1 MKYELHND
9 LDADFP
15 LIFGCR
21 VLSASHPDDMYL
33 HWHDCIEVV
42 YCEYGQG
49 WVISGSDRIFMEE
62 GDIAI
67 INSGDIHDSLTE
79 SECRMYSLDLGSGLC
94 SPLGLEPHLH
104 VFKKKI
110 KDSRIVAA
118 IKRIIAEME
127 RKDAYYKKAVQVEI
141 ISIVILLMREYQDD
155 TAKRKSS
162 DNQQV
167 QAVKKI
173 ISYLREH
180 FLEHISID
188 ELCADTG
195 YSKFYLC
202 HSFKKMTG
210 STIIQ
215 YANFLKCQHARS
227 LLLQGTHSVSES
239 AALSGFKNDSYFS
252 KTYKAVF
259 NRLPSDDLWLLP

>member
-21 VLSASHPDDMYL
+21 ILSASHPDDAYL

-49 WVISGSDRIFMEE
+49 WVISGSDRIFVEE

-67 INSGDIHDSLTE
+67 VNSGDIHDGLTE
-79 SECRMYSLDLGSGLC
+79 SECRMYSLDLGSTLY
-94 SPLGLEPHLH
+94 SPLGLDPHLFI
-104 VFKKKI
+104 FKKKI
-110 KDSRIVAA
+110 KDARMEAYIR
-118 IKRIIAEME
+118 RIIAEIE
-127 RKDAYYKKAVQVEI
+127 RKDAYYRQAVQIEI
-141 ISIVILLMREYQDD
+141 MSIVILLMREYLDN
-155 TAKRKSS
+155 TTERKSS

-180 FLEHISID
+180 FLERITIE
-188 ELCADTG
+188 ELCAETD

-210 STIIQ
+210 NTIIQ
-215 YANFLKCQHARS
+215 YVNFLKCQHARN
-227 LLLQGTHSVSES
+227 LLLEGNHSVSES
-239 AALSGFKNDSYFS
+239 AALSGYNNDSYFT

-259 NRLPSDDLWLLP
+259 GRLPSDDLRLLP